1 MNNLSAEKVNT
12 NSNAKTPEAI
22 LFDCEV
28 DLMYIR
34 TLLEGADSLLEDLCD
49 FFMLDTQAKTS
60 VIEAQFKRY
69 GSIAEI
75 IRALVLLMSNKVK
88 NNIEA
93 IDKM

>member
-34 TLLEGADSLLEDLCD
+34 TLLEGADCLLEDLCD

-69 GSIAEI
+69 SSIAEV